1 MRRILALFLTLAM
14 VFALTACGS
23 KTTQDD
29 TTASDPDTSTPT
41 QEQTPAVDVPPV
53 EDLTGVDTS
62 AIPGV
67 EDGVL
72 TVGMECAYA
81 PYNWTQTDDS
91 NGAVPIANVP
101 GAYANGFDVMIA
113 KRICE
118 AYGWELEIVSSAW
131 DSLCPA
137 IQSGTMD
144 ANIAGQSMTAD
155 RMAEVDMA
163 GPYYYA
169 TIVVLTTKSGPYAS
183 AASIA
188 DLAGG
193 KCTSQSGTIWYDSCL
208 PQIEN
213 ANLLAPAD
221 SAPAMIMQ
229 LQTGAVDYVCT
240 DMPTAMSA
248 VAKDDSLVIL
258 NFSGT
263 DGDFQFASEEERAE
277 NVNIGISVQKGNE
290 QLKDAIDTVLSAL
303 NEEQFNALMDQA
315 IAIQPEI

>member
-1 MRRILALFLTLAM
+1 MKKILALTLAL
-14 VFALTACGS
+14 VLSLGLCACGGAPAEEPAPEE
-23 KTTQDD
+23 T
-29 TTASDPDTSTPT
+29 PDN
-41 QEQTPAVDVPPV
+41 QTETVEIPPV

-72 TVGMECAYA
+72 TVGMECTYA
-81 PYNWTQTDDS
+81 PYNWTQMDDS
-91 NGAVPIANVP
+91 NGAVPISNVP
-101 GAYANGFDVMIA
+101 GSYANGYDVMIA

-131 DSLCPA
+131 ESLTPA
-137 IQSGTMD
+137 VQSKTMD
-144 ANIAGQSMTAD
+144 ANIAGQSMTAE
-155 RMAEVDMA
+155 RMAEVEMA

-169 TIVVLTTKSGPYAS
+169 TIVCVTTKDSQYAD
-183 AASIA
+183 AKSIA

-193 KCTSQSGTIWYDSCL
+193 TCTAQSGTIWYDSCL

-213 ANLLAPAD
+213 ANLIAPAD
-221 SAPAMIMQ
+221 TAPSMIMQ
-229 LQTGAVDYVCT
+229 LETGTVDYICT
-240 DMPTAMSA
+240 DMPTAMGA
-248 VAKDDSLVIL
+248 LAKNDNLVIL

-277 NVNIGISVQKGNE
+277 NVNIGISVLKGNTE
-290 QLKDAIDTVLSAL
+290 LKEAIDKVLSAL

>member
-1 MRRILALFLTLAM
+1 MRRILALTMAL
-14 VFALTACGS
+14 ALTACGGDS
-23 KTTQDD
+23 SSSSSND
-29 TTASDPDTSTPT
+29 STPAET
-41 QEQTPAVDVPPV
+41 TPAAPAVEIPPV
-53 EDLTGVDTS
+53 EDLTGTDTS
-62 AIPGV
+62 AIPGL

-81 PYNWTQTDDS
+81 PYNWTQMDDS
-91 NGAVPIANVP
+91 NGAVPISNVP
-101 GAYANGFDVMIA
+101 GAYANGYDVMIA
-113 KRICE
+113 QRICE
-118 AYGWELEIVSSAW
+118 TYGWELEIVSSAW

-137 IQSGTMD
+137 VQSGTMD

-155 RMAEVDMA
+155 RMNEVDMA

-169 TIVVLTTKSGPYAS
+169 TIVVLTTKDSQYAN

-193 KCTSQSGTIWYDSCL
+193 TCTSQSGTIWYDSCL

-213 ANLLAPAD
+213 TNLLAPAD

-240 DMPTAMSA
+240 DMPTALA
-248 VAKDDSLVIL
+248 AGAKDDNLVIL

-263 DGDFQFASEEERAE
+263 DGDFQFTDEERAE
-277 NVNIGISVQKGNE
+277 NVNIGISAQKGNTA
-290 QLKDAIDTVLSAL
+290 LVNAINSAL
-303 NEEQFNALMDQA
+303 EGMTADDFNEIMAEA
-315 IAIQPEI
+315 IAIQPVAEGN